1 MPKQKPKGR
10 TPTPDK
16 NRVVLQAR
24 VHRETMKK
32 INARAPDVGGKGRAV
47 DEAFGVKEEQ
57 P

>member
-16 NRVVLQAR
+16 NRVVLNAR
-24 VHRETMKK
+24 VHQDTLKK
-32 INARAPDVGGKGRAV
+32 INARAPKVGGQGRAV